1 MFNTP
6 GGNSTATA
14 AADGDPITCS
24 TTVATLI
31 PQNRE
36 RKGGVI
42 YNGTGGNLYV
52 RFAAGATT
60 ILFSY
65 LLASGDHLELPGGYC
80 GIVTG
85 IMSAGSGPAYV
96 TEF

>member
-6 GGNSTATA
+6 GGNSTATTSYN
-14 AADGDPITCS
+14 GVPITCS
-24 TTVATLI
+24 GTVATLI

-52 RFAAGATT
+52 RLAAGATT

-65 LLASGDHLELPGGYC
+65 LVASGAHLELPGGYC

-96 TEF
+96 TEW